1 MTEDSMP
8 IIRVAYAAANFK
20 ALAETLAE
28 KLSLPL
34 QDASYN
40 NSEGYDYL
48 LEFTEQGLVLRPS
61 ADKGYG
67 SIFCDFASS
76 EHSHRRRHGGGNGQ
90 AIAKAVG
97 VSGKFAPQVLDLTA
111 GLGGDGFVLA
121 SLGCKVCM
129 LERNP
134 VVHSLLADGLSRGVQ
149 AGHEYR
155 QQGDDELEQVI
166 SRLSLLEGNAANY
179 LSDLVDKLVGAAR
192 KQGKEQGKEQDKEQ
206 DKERDKA
213 PENEVWRP
221 DIVYVDPMF
230 PLRKKSAKVKK
241 EMQAFH
247 AIVGI
252 DPDAD
257 DLLANA
263 LAVAR
268 YRVVVKR
275 PVGAG
280 FLAETKPNYSLE
292 GKSTRYDIYAL
303 KKLPI

>member
-1 MTEDSMP
+1 MTEESMP
-8 IIRVAYAAANFK
+8 IIRVAYAAASFK
-20 ALAETLAE
+20 ALAEELGE
-28 KLSLPL
+28 KLSLSVESGDSGGTARSRDT
-34 QDASYN
+34 QASDDHK
-40 NSEGYDYL
+40 GYDYL
-48 LEFTEQGLVLRPS
+48 LEFTQQGLLLRPS
-61 ADKGYG
+61 AGKGYG
-67 SIFCDFASS
+67 SILCDFASS
-76 EHSHRRRHGGGNGQ
+76 EHSHRRRYGGGNGQ

-134 VVHSLLADGLSRGVQ
+134 IVYSLLADGLRRGIQ
-149 AGHEYR
+149 AGHEYAD
-155 QQGDDELEQVI
+155 QGDNELQQVI
-166 SRLSLLEGNAANY
+166 SRLSLLEGNSASY
-179 LSDLVDKLVGAAR
+179 LNSLVDKLAALS
-192 KQGKEQGKEQDKEQ
+192 QEGEAQLSEE
-206 DKERDKA
+206 
-213 PENEVWRP
+213 PEVWRP
-221 DIVYVDPMF
+221 DVVYVDPMF

-247 AIVGI
+247 AIVGT

-257 DLLANA
+257 NLLANA

-275 PVGAG
+275 PAGAG

>member
-1 MTEDSMP
+1 MTEESMP
-8 IIRVAYAAANFK
+8 IIRVAYAAAIFK
-20 ALAETLAE
+20 ALAEALAE
-28 KLSLPL
+28 KLSLPV
-34 QDASYN
+34 QSADSGSSRGTQGSEDAR
-40 NSEGYDYL
+40 GYDYL
-48 LEFTEQGLVLRPS
+48 LEFTPQGLVLRPS

-67 SIFCDFASS
+67 SIVCDFASS

-134 VVHSLLADGLSRGVQ
+134 IVHSLLADGLSRGVQ
-149 AGHEYR
+149 AGHEYA

-166 SRLSLLEGNAANY
+166 SRLSLLEGNSASY
-179 LSDLVDKLVGAAR
+179 LRDLVDKSAAFDSE
-192 KQGKEQGKEQDKEQ
+192 EQTQQVDE
-206 DKERDKA
+206 
-213 PENEVWRP
+213 PEVWRP
-221 DIVYVDPMF
+221 DVVYVDPMF

-241 EMQAFH
+241 AMQAFH
-247 AIVGI
+247 AIVGT

-263 LAVAR
+263 LNVAR

-275 PVGAG
+275 PAGAG

>member
-1 MTEDSMP
+1 MTEESMP
-8 IIRVAYAAANFK
+8 IIRVAYAAASFK
-20 ALAETLAE
+20 TLAEELAE
-28 KLSLPL
+28 KLSLSVESTDSDGSRAA
-34 QDASYN
+34 QGSGDDK
-40 NSEGYDYL
+40 GYDYL

-67 SIFCDFASS
+67 SIVCDFASS

-134 VVHSLLADGLSRGVQ
+134 IVHSLLADGLSRGVQ
-149 AGHEYR
+149 AGREYA
-155 QQGDDELEQVI
+155 QQGDDELAQVI
-166 SRLSLLEGNAANY
+166 SKLSLLEGNAASY
-179 LSDLVDKLVGAAR
+179 LSSLVDNLAKLDIEGEAELGEELSEEP
-192 KQGKEQGKEQDKEQ
+192 K
-206 DKERDKA
+206 
-213 PENEVWRP
+213 VWRP
-221 DIVYVDPMF
+221 DVVYVDPMF

-241 EMQAFH
+241 AMQAFH
-247 AIVGI
+247 AIVGT

-263 LAVAR
+263 LKVAR

-275 PVGAG
+275 PTGAG

>member
-1 MTEDSMP
+1 MTEESMP
-8 IIRVAYAAANFK
+8 IIRVAYAAASFK
-20 ALAETLAE
+20 ALAEELAA
-28 KLSLPL
+28 KLSLSV
-34 QDASYN
+34 QSADSVSAEGSRGIQG
-40 NSEGYDYL
+40 SESAKGYDYL
-48 LEFTEQGLVLRPS
+48 LEFTQQGLVLRPS

-67 SIFCDFASS
+67 SILCDFASS

-134 VVHSLLADGLSRGVQ
+134 IVHSLLADGLSRGVQ
-149 AGHEYR
+149 AGHEYA

-166 SRLSLLEGNAANY
+166 NRLSLLECNSASY
-179 LSDLVDKLVGAAR
+179 LSDLVNKSAAFDS
-192 KQGKEQGKEQDKEQ
+192 EE
-206 DKERDKA
+206 KA
-213 PENEVWRP
+213 QQTEDLEAWRP
-221 DIVYVDPMF
+221 DVVYVDPMF

-241 EMQAFH
+241 QMQAFH
-247 AIVGI
+247 AIVGT

-257 DLLANA
+257 NLLANA
-263 LAVAR
+263 LTVAR

-275 PVGAG
+275 PSGAG

-303 KKLPI
+303 KKLPV

>member
-1 MTEDSMP
+1 MTEESMP
-8 IIRVAYAAANFK
+8 IIRVAYAAASFK
-20 ALAETLAE
+20 ALAEELAA
-28 KLSLPL
+28 KLSLSV
-34 QDASYN
+34 QSADSVR
-40 NSEGYDYL
+40 SEGSRGTQGSESAKGYDYL
-48 LEFTEQGLVLRPS
+48 LEFTQQGLVLRPS

-67 SIFCDFASS
+67 SILCDFASS

-134 VVHSLLADGLSRGVQ
+134 IVHSLLADGLSRGVQ
-149 AGHEYR
+149 AGHEYA

-166 SRLSLLEGNAANY
+166 NRLSLLEGNSASY
-179 LSDLVDKLVGAAR
+179 LSDLVNKSAAFDS
-192 KQGKEQGKEQDKEQ
+192 EE
-206 DKERDKA
+206 KA
-213 PENEVWRP
+213 QQTEEPEVWRP
-221 DIVYVDPMF
+221 DVVYVDPMF

-241 EMQAFH
+241 QMQAFH
-247 AIVGI
+247 AIVGT

-257 DLLANA
+257 NLLANA

-275 PVGAG
+275 PSGAG

-303 KKLPI
+303 KKLPV

>member
-1 MTEDSMP
+1 MTEESMP
-8 IIRVAYAAANFK
+8 IIRVAYAAASFK
-20 ALAETLAE
+20 ALAEELAA
-28 KLSLPL
+28 KLSLSV
-34 QDASYN
+34 QSADSVR
-40 NSEGYDYL
+40 SEGSRGTQGSESAKGYDYL
-48 LEFTEQGLVLRPS
+48 LEFTQQGLVLRPS

-67 SIFCDFASS
+67 SILCDFASS

-134 VVHSLLADGLSRGVQ
+134 IVHSLLADGLSRGVQ
-149 AGHEYR
+149 AGHEYA

-166 SRLSLLEGNAANY
+166 NRLSLLEGNSASY
-179 LSDLVDKLVGAAR
+179 LSDLVNKSAAFDS
-192 KQGKEQGKEQDKEQ
+192 EE
-206 DKERDKA
+206 KA
-213 PENEVWRP
+213 QQTEDLEAWRP
-221 DIVYVDPMF
+221 DVVYVDPMF

-241 EMQAFH
+241 QMQAFH
-247 AIVGI
+247 AIVGT

-257 DLLANA
+257 NLLANA
-263 LAVAR
+263 LTVAR

-275 PVGAG
+275 PSGAG

-303 KKLPI
+303 KKLPV

>member
-8 IIRVAYAAANFK
+8 IIRVAYAAASFK

-34 QDASYN
+34 QGAGYN

-67 SIFCDFASS
+67 SILCDFASS

-134 VVHSLLADGLSRGVQ
+134 IVHSLLADGLSRGVQ
-149 AGHEYR
+149 VGREDA

-166 SRLSLLEGNAANY
+166 SRLSLLEGNAASY

-192 KQGKEQGKEQDKEQ
+192 EQGKEQGKEQPKE
-206 DKERDKA
+206 

-247 AIVGI
+247 AIVGT

-263 LAVAR
+263 LAVAQ

-275 PVGAG
+275 PAGAG

>member
-1 MTEDSMP
+1 MPAESLP
-8 IIRVAYAAANFK
+8 IIRVAYESSFLK
-20 ALAETLAE
+20 PQAEALAE
-28 KLSLPL
+28 KLSMPVQL
-34 QDASYN
+34 DTD
-40 NSEGYDYL
+40 GYDYL
-48 LEFTEQGLVLRPS
+48 LEFTKQGLLLRPS
-61 ADKGYG
+61 ADKGHG
-67 SIFCDFASS
+67 SIICDFAGS

-121 SLGCKVCM
+121 SLGCRVCM

-134 VVHSLLADGLSRGVQ
+134 IVHSLLADGLNRGIE
-149 AGHEYR
+149 AGQQELE
-155 QQGDDELEQVI
+155 QGDDELGSVI
-166 SRLSLLEGNAANY
+166 SRLTLLEGNAASY
-179 LSDLVDKLVGAAR
+179 LSNLVGQLVELESGTQELTPVAS
-192 KQGKEQGKEQDKEQ
+192 ESVTD
-206 DKERDKA
+206 
-213 PENEVWRP
+213 VWRP
-221 DIVYVDPMF
+221 DVVYVDPMF

-241 EMQAFH
+241 QMQAFH
-247 AIVGI
+247 AIVGT

-263 LAVAR
+263 LAVAK

-275 PVGAG
+275 PTGAG

>member
-8 IIRVAYAAANFK
+8 IIRVAYAAASFK

-34 QDASYN
+34 QGAGYN

-67 SIFCDFASS
+67 SILCDFASS

-90 AIAKAVG
+90 AIAKAGG

-134 VVHSLLADGLSRGVQ
+134 IVHSLLADGLSRGVQ
-149 AGHEYR
+149 VGRKDA

-166 SRLSLLEGNAANY
+166 SRLSLLEGNAASY

-192 KQGKEQGKEQDKEQ
+192 EQGKEQGKEQPKE
-206 DKERDKA
+206 

-247 AIVGI
+247 AIVGT

-263 LAVAR
+263 LAVAQ

-275 PVGAG
+275 PAGAG

>member
-1 MTEDSMP
+1 MTEESMP
-8 IIRVAYAAANFK
+8 IIRVAYAAASFK
-20 ALAETLAE
+20 ALAEELAA
-28 KLSLPL
+28 KLSLSV
-34 QDASYN
+34 QSADSVR
-40 NSEGYDYL
+40 SEGSRGTQGSESAKGYDYL
-48 LEFTEQGLVLRPS
+48 LEFTQQGLVLRPS

-67 SIFCDFASS
+67 SILCDFASS

-134 VVHSLLADGLSRGVQ
+134 IVHSLLADGLSRGVQ
-149 AGHEYR
+149 AGHEYA

-166 SRLSLLEGNAANY
+166 NRLSLLEGNSASY
-179 LSDLVDKLVGAAR
+179 LSDLVNKSAAFDS
-192 KQGKEQGKEQDKEQ
+192 EE
-206 DKERDKA
+206 KA
-213 PENEVWRP
+213 QQAEEPEVWRP
-221 DIVYVDPMF
+221 DVVYVDPMF

-241 EMQAFH
+241 QMQAFH
-247 AIVGI
+247 AIVGT

-257 DLLANA
+257 NLLANA

-275 PVGAG
+275 PSGAG

-303 KKLPI
+303 KKLPV

>member
-1 MTEDSMP
+1 MPADSLP
-8 IIRVAYAAANFK
+8 IIRVAYESDAFK
-20 ALAETLAE
+20 PQAEALAE
-28 KLSLPL
+28 KLCMPV
-34 QDASYN
+34 QVDT
-40 NSEGYDYL
+40 EGYDYL
-48 LEFTEQGLVLRPS
+48 LEFTEQGLALRPS
-61 ADKGYG
+61 SDKGYG
-67 SIFCDFASS
+67 SIICDFAGS

-121 SLGCKVCM
+121 SLGCRVSM

-134 VVHSLLADGLSRGVQ
+134 VVHSLLDDGLRRGLE
-149 AGHEYR
+149 AGQEEFT
-155 QQGDDELEQVI
+155 QGNDELAAI
-166 SRLSLLEGNAANY
+166 MSRLSLNEGSAASY
-179 LSDLVDKLVGAAR
+179 LSKLVESLVKAEAAP
-192 KQGKEQGKEQDKEQ
+192 Q
-206 DKERDKA
+206 A
-213 PENEVWRP
+213 EVWRP
-221 DIVYVDPMF
+221 DVVYVDPMF

-241 EMQAFH
+241 QMQAFH
-247 AIVGI
+247 AIVGN

-257 DLLANA
+257 QLLADA

-275 PVGAG
+275 PAGAG

-292 GKSTRYDIYAL
+292 GKSTRYDVYAL

>member
-1 MTEDSMP
+1 MTVDSKP
-8 IIRVAYAAANFK
+8 IIRVAYGSTVFK
-20 ALAETLAE
+20 PQADKLAE
-28 KLSLPL
+28 KLSLPVETDGAVMQGSL
-34 QDASYN
+34 SAQ
-40 NSEGYDYL
+40 GFDYL
-48 LEFTEQGLVLRPS
+48 LEFTEQGLSLRPS

-67 SIFCDFASS
+67 SIICDFSGS

-121 SLGCKVCM
+121 SLGCKVTM

-134 VVHSLLADGLSRGVQ
+134 IVHSLLADGLSRGVQ
-149 AGHEYR
+149 AGREDA

-166 SRLSLLEGNAANY
+166 SRLSLLEGNSASY
-179 LSDLVDKLVGAAR
+179 LSGLVDALAAA
-192 KQGKEQGKEQDKEQ
+192 DKEV
-206 DKERDKA
+206 EVE
-213 PENEVWRP
+213 PETTPETEVWRP
-221 DIVYVDPMF
+221 DVVYVDPMF
-230 PLRKKSAKVKK
+230 PPRKKSAKVKK

-247 AIVGI
+247 AIVGT

-263 LAVAR
+263 LAVAQ

-275 PVGAG
+275 PAGAG

>member
-1 MTEDSMP
+1 MTEESMP
-8 IIRVAYAAANFK
+8 IIRVAYAAASFK
-20 ALAETLAE
+20 ALAEELAA
-28 KLSLPL
+28 KLSLSV
-34 QDASYN
+34 QSADSVR
-40 NSEGYDYL
+40 SEGSRGTQGSESAKGYDYL
-48 LEFTEQGLVLRPS
+48 LEFTQQGLVLRPS

-67 SIFCDFASS
+67 SILCDFASS

-134 VVHSLLADGLSRGVQ
+134 IVHSLLADGLSRGVQ
-149 AGHEYR
+149 AGHEYA

-166 SRLSLLEGNAANY
+166 NRLSLLECNSASY
-179 LSDLVDKLVGAAR
+179 LSDLVNKSAAFDS
-192 KQGKEQGKEQDKEQ
+192 EE
-206 DKERDKA
+206 KA
-213 PENEVWRP
+213 QQTEDLEAWRP
-221 DIVYVDPMF
+221 DVVYVDPMF

-241 EMQAFH
+241 QMQAFH
-247 AIVGI
+247 AIVGT

-257 DLLANA
+257 NLLANA
-263 LAVAR
+263 LTVAR

-275 PVGAG
+275 PSGAG

-303 KKLPI
+303 KKLPV

>member
-8 IIRVAYAAANFK
+8 IIRVAYAAGSFK

-34 QDASYN
+34 QGAGYN

-67 SIFCDFASS
+67 SILCDFASS

-134 VVHSLLADGLSRGVQ
+134 IVHSLLADGLSRGVQ
-149 AGHEYR
+149 VGRKDA

-166 SRLSLLEGNAANY
+166 SRLSLLEGNAASY

-192 KQGKEQGKEQDKEQ
+192 EQGKEQGKEQPKE
-206 DKERDKA
+206 

-247 AIVGI
+247 AIVGT

-263 LAVAR
+263 LAVAQ

-275 PVGAG
+275 PAGAG

>member
-1 MTEDSMP
+1 MTEESMP
-8 IIRVAYAAANFK
+8 IIRVAYAAASFK
-20 ALAETLAE
+20 ALAEELAA
-28 KLSLPL
+28 KLSLSV
-34 QDASYN
+34 QSADSVSAEGSRGIQG
-40 NSEGYDYL
+40 SESAKGYDYL
-48 LEFTEQGLVLRPS
+48 LEFTQQGLVLRPS

-67 SIFCDFASS
+67 SILCDFASS

-134 VVHSLLADGLSRGVQ
+134 IVHSLLADGLSRGVQ
-149 AGHEYR
+149 AGHEYA

-166 SRLSLLEGNAANY
+166 NRLSLLEGNSASY
-179 LSDLVDKLVGAAR
+179 LSDLVNKSAAFDS
-192 KQGKEQGKEQDKEQ
+192 EE
-206 DKERDKA
+206 KA
-213 PENEVWRP
+213 QQTEDLEAWRP
-221 DIVYVDPMF
+221 DVVYVDPMF

-241 EMQAFH
+241 QMQAFH
-247 AIVGI
+247 AIVGT

-257 DLLANA
+257 NLLANA

-275 PVGAG
+275 PSGAG

-303 KKLPI
+303 KKLPV

>member
-8 IIRVAYAAANFK
+8 IIRVAYAAASFK

-34 QDASYN
+34 QGAGYN

-67 SIFCDFASS
+67 SILCDFASS

-134 VVHSLLADGLSRGVQ
+134 IVHSLLADGLSRGVQ
-149 AGHEYR
+149 VGRKDA

-166 SRLSLLEGNAANY
+166 SRLSLLEGNAASY

-192 KQGKEQGKEQDKEQ
+192 EQGKEQPKE
-206 DKERDKA
+206 

-247 AIVGI
+247 AIVGT

-263 LAVAR
+263 LAVAQ

-275 PVGAG
+275 PAGAG

>member
-8 IIRVAYAAANFK
+8 IIRVAYAAASFK

-34 QDASYN
+34 QGAGYN

-67 SIFCDFASS
+67 SILCDFASS

-134 VVHSLLADGLSRGVQ
+134 IVHSLLADGLSRGVQ
-149 AGHEYR
+149 VGREDA

-166 SRLSLLEGNAANY
+166 SRLSLLEGNAASY

-192 KQGKEQGKEQDKEQ
+192 EQGKEQGKEQPKE
-206 DKERDKA
+206 

-247 AIVGI
+247 AIVGT

-263 LAVAR
+263 LAVAQ

-275 PVGAG
+275 PAGAG

-303 KKLPI
+303 KKLPV